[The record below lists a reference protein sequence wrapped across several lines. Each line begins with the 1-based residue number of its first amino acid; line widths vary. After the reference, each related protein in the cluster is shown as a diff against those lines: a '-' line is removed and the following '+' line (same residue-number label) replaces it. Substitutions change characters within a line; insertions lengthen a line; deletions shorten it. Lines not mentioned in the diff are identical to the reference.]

1 MTVTEPR
8 LVINMQP
15 QENWLDTPRKINM
28 EPENHLLEKETN
40 LPNLHFWVQKP
51 FIFSGLQGTEKLG
64 PLPPHPKVNGLGE
77 SGQIIST
84 SAEVTLNGG
93 LVSEYPQNHLNS
105 D

>member
-1 MTVTEPR
+1 MTVTEPK

-51 FIFSGLQGTEKLG
+51 FIVSGLQGTEKLS
-64 PLPPHPKVNGLGE
+64 PLPPHPKVSLGE

-84 SAEVTLNGG
+84 FPAGWS
-93 LVSEYPQNHLNS
+93 P
-105 D
+105 